1 MINFNQY
8 RQEIERNCNV
18 FYDYILTLT
27 RCKCCTRLN
36 TQENRCAQWLFFGS
50 VIQRNAQDHE
60 SDDPLSD
67 RWDHD
72 LVNPCPEW
80 IPWITDLEINGF
92 AWKECD
98 RSVRNV
104 PLACT
109 QTFYVSF
116 RSFQKHQG
124 ARKKN
129 KNICRHL
136 WEKRGLLSPS
146 PMSTPYYHP
155 YVTNLIEPM
164 ELLV

>member
-50 VIQRNAQDHE
+50 VYIQRNAQDHE

-98 RSVRNV
+98 RSVILIQILPKERALSLYTDV
-104 PLACT
+104 LFFFLFFSKTSA
-109 QTFYVSF
+109 S
-116 RSFQKHQG
+116 
-124 ARKKN
+124 
-129 KNICRHL
+129 
-136 WEKRGLLSPS
+136 EK
-146 PMSTPYYHP
+146 
-155 YVTNLIEPM
+155 EK
-164 ELLV
+164 